1 MLLLL
6 LVLLLAPCLPAS
18 QSSPLY
24 YVVHP
29 LAVIELKS
37 SPSTTRTRL
46 SALCCA
52 VCLVFKVSK
61 LINIILSQS
70 IYWTKVLMP
79 LATPNT
85 AFIPSSQCQI
95 PSLLY
100 SISRI
105 IELNIHLPRT
115 ALLHIKSHYSPPP
128 ARMVLPRG
136 FYKMTIENLNGIS
149 GEIIITSK
157 SWSII
162 SSPPP
167 PPHLASSIRVW
178 HLNHHL
184 LCFSFKL
191 FQYLMRV
198 CFYACEHSLL
208 FKAPNCL
215 FRNHSPPSIA
225 RIEIRTWFP
234 PVFGYK
240 LIWGFVSGCWNP
252 PCGDLVVIKY
262 TSHEHVWHDE
272 NPPWCI
278 LWRDDD
284 DDSSDRIERKGGGR
298 Q

>member
-1 MLLLL
+1 MSDTEPLIQYQ
-6 LVLLLAPCLPAS
+6 PYNRIKY
-18 QSSPLY
+18 SSPT
-24 YVVHP
+24 H
-29 LAVIELKS
+29 
-37 SPSTTRTRL
+37 RT
-46 SALCCA
+46 S
-52 VCLVFKVSK
+52 
-61 LINIILSQS
+61 
-70 IYWTKVLMP
+70 
-79 LATPNT
+79 
-85 AFIPSSQCQI
+85 
-95 PSLLY
+95 
-100 SISRI
+100 
-105 IELNIHLPRT
+105 
-115 ALLHIKSHYSPPP
+115 IKSHYSPPP

-149 GEIIITSK
+149 GKIIITSK

-198 CFYACEHSLL
+198 CVYACEHSLL

-215 FRNHSPPSIA
+215 FRNHSPPFIA

-284 DDSSDRIERKGGGR
+284 DDSSDRIERKGGGGGSR
-298 Q
+298 RSAWRREFMLDKGRDGGGT